1 MTSTLNQ
8 KNDILEQIFTQLKK
22 HFSEKEQKTLQLF
35 INSVYRD
42 VSVADLSQI
51 PQEDLNGLTVSLW
64 REVLV
69 RKGDGS
75 KIKVF
80 NPDVEQDEWQSAHT
94 VISVL
99 CRNVPFVIDTLKLVI
114 NELNIKLH
122 RVFYSEISS
131 ERTKSGKLT
140 SLDAKSADELLLYF
154 EIDHTSAC
162 SDREQIKQKIE
173 SALLDVGLVVDDF
186 SALTSKVRAALKQ
199 SKSDKFTQQIDDIAE
214 QQTFLTWLLNDHF
227 TFIGCDQFMV
237 KDEGTHL
244 VKDSQLGLLK
254 RDDFLQEPLP
264 FELFDT
270 LKKQTLIHFSK
281 ASQRAMV
288 HRPAYPDVIYIKRFN
303 EAGELVSGYR
313 FIGLYTSSVYSG
325 TPKDIPIV
333 RHKISNV
340 LTQSGF
346 SQGSHYFKELSQI
359 LYTFPV
365 EDLLLCHEA
374 TLLNNVV
381 EILHVQERK
390 ELKLFMRC
398 AGNKQFVIATLYV
411 PRDIYSTEVRR
422 TFESL
427 ISRTLEVED
436 IDFQTYLSE
445 SNLARLRVVLR
456 LKSPL
461 NQVLE
466 EKAIQERMKQLTMR
480 WDDELHDALIEQFGE
495 EVGVKLNQKYT
506 SAFSSS
512 YQDGFSSRVAVA
524 DIERIESLYADN
536 KRAMTLRF
544 YRSIEPNSSEL
555 KLKLFHQDGSLLLS
569 DLIPILENMG
579 LKVAEEYPYK
589 VMPIGEKSFWL
600 YDFTLIYSQV
610 KNFDPEAYR
619 ERFADAFLSVWYEKT
634 DNDPFNKLILGAGLN
649 WRDIGMLRAY
659 AKYLKQLR
667 FGFSHSAIA
676 KTLLDHNKLLKEIVT
691 LFKLRFDPKKVGDLD
706 KQAKLQ
712 EKILLSLNDVSNLNE
727 DRVLRKYVELIMAT
741 VRCNYYQTEAG
752 ENHDYISF
760 KFDHNLISEIP
771 LPKLNYEIFV
781 YSPRVE
787 GVHLRGGKVARG
799 GLRWSDRSEDFRT
812 EVLGLVKAQQVKNS
826 VIVPVGAKGGF
837 VAKKLN
843 PAMDREAFMAEGI
856 NCYKIFISALLGI
869 TDNLDKDK
877 VVPPLDVVRYDS
889 DDPYLVVA
897 ADKGTATF
905 SDIANKLATDRNFWL
920 DDAFASGGSNG
931 YDHKKMGITARGA
944 WISVQRHFRELG
956 IDVQTKAISVIGI
969 GDMAGDVF
977 GNGMLSSKCISLLA
991 AFNHLHIFIDPS
1003 PTDNEAN
1010 FKERL
1015 RLFETPR
1022 TGWND
1027 YDKKLISQGGG
1038 IFERSAKSIKV
1049 TPEMAKR
1056 FDIYQKQVT
1065 PTELITI
1072 LLKSQVDLLWNGG
1085 IGTYVKG
1092 ITETHADVGDKAND
1106 ILRIN
1111 GGELRCRVVGEGGNL
1126 GFTQRARIEYA
1137 LSGGNCFTDAI
1148 DNAAGVNCSDLE
1160 VNIKILLDKLVSKGD
1175 LTVKQRNV
1183 WLVNMT
1189 DEVSQIVLAN
1199 NYRQAQSISLSYLE
1213 GYKRIEEFRRLII
1226 DLEEKGK
1233 LNRALEFIPTDDVLN
1248 EYKSTQKG
1256 LTRPSISVML
1266 SYAKNELKE
1275 ELANAKIAD
1284 DPYLLKE
1291 AEKIFPASLV
1301 NKYQN
1306 EIHQHPLVNEVVAT
1320 QVSNDLFNSMGPTFT
1335 HRIMAS
1341 AGCSFLDVSKAWVAA
1356 RDIFSMS
1363 ETLQAIEAL
1372 DNIVTTDVQSILIER
1387 LKRMVRHATRWLVR
1401 NHRADLDVG
1410 SLVKCYQAPLKKLVT
1425 QFDDILIGNSVAHR
1439 KAVIEC
1445 LVADNVPQALAAS
1458 LASSDQ
1464 IYAMLGVISIAKKVT
1479 VKPEQ
1484 ALRVYFH
1491 SGESLKL
1498 FDIGKQLNL
1507 LPGDSH
1513 WQSLAREAMRD
1524 DLEWQQ
1530 LRISKGILEKVKD
1543 GIDIGDAFVQWHTS
1557 HHILSERWQRMAE
1570 AMLAVSHPEFSMC
1583 QVALRE
1589 LLDLS
1594 QS

>member
-1 MTSTLNQ
+1 
-8 KNDILEQIFTQLKK
+8 
-22 HFSEKEQKTLQLF
+22 
-35 INSVYRD
+35 
-42 VSVADLSQI
+42 
-51 PQEDLNGLTVSLW
+51 
-64 REVLV
+64 
-69 RKGDGS
+69 
-75 KIKVF
+75 
-80 NPDVEQDEWQSAHT
+80 
-94 VISVL
+94 
-99 CRNVPFVIDTLKLVI
+99 
-114 NELNIKLH
+114 
-122 RVFYSEISS
+122 
-131 ERTKSGKLT
+131 
-140 SLDAKSADELLLYF
+140 
-154 EIDHTSAC
+154 
-162 SDREQIKQKIE
+162 
-173 SALLDVGLVVDDF
+173 
-186 SALTSKVRAALKQ
+186 
-199 SKSDKFTQQIDDIAE
+199 
-214 QQTFLTWLLNDHF
+214 
-227 TFIGCDQFMV
+227 
-237 KDEGTHL
+237 
-244 VKDSQLGLLK
+244 
-254 RDDFLQEPLP
+254 
-264 FELFDT
+264 
-270 LKKQTLIHFSK
+270 
-281 ASQRAMV
+281 
-288 HRPAYPDVIYIKRFN
+288 
-303 EAGELVSGYR
+303 
-313 FIGLYTSSVYSG
+313 
-325 TPKDIPIV
+325 
-333 RHKISNV
+333 
-340 LTQSGF
+340 
-346 SQGSHYFKELSQI
+346 
-359 LYTFPV
+359 
-365 EDLLLCHEA
+365 
-374 TLLNNVV
+374 
-381 EILHVQERK
+381 
-390 ELKLFMRC
+390 
-398 AGNKQFVIATLYV
+398 
-411 PRDIYSTEVRR
+411 
-422 TFESL
+422 
-427 ISRTLEVED
+427 
-436 IDFQTYLSE
+436 
-445 SNLARLRVVLR
+445 
-456 LKSPL
+456 
-461 NQVLE
+461 
-466 EKAIQERMKQLTMR
+466 
-480 WDDELHDALIEQFGE
+480 
-495 EVGVKLNQKYT
+495 
-506 SAFSSS
+506 
-512 YQDGFSSRVAVA
+512 
-524 DIERIESLYADN
+524 
-536 KRAMTLRF
+536 
-544 YRSIEPNSSEL
+544 
-555 KLKLFHQDGSLLLS
+555 
-569 DLIPILENMG
+569 
-579 LKVAEEYPYK
+579 
-589 VMPIGEKSFWL
+589 
-600 YDFTLIYSQV
+600 
-610 KNFDPEAYR
+610 
-619 ERFADAFLSVWYEKT
+619 
-634 DNDPFNKLILGAGLN
+634 
-649 WRDIGMLRAY
+649 
-659 AKYLKQLR
+659 
-667 FGFSHSAIA
+667 
-676 KTLLDHNKLLKEIVT
+676 
-691 LFKLRFDPKKVGDLD
+691 
-706 KQAKLQ
+706 
-712 EKILLSLNDVSNLNE
+712 
-727 DRVLRKYVELIMAT
+727 
-741 VRCNYYQTEAG
+741 
-752 ENHDYISF
+752 SF
-760 KFDHNLISEIP
+760 KFDHNLITEIP

-843 PAMDREAFMAEGI
+843 PTMDREAFMAEGI
-856 NCYKIFISALLGI
+856 NCYKIFISALLDI
-869 TDNLDKDK
+869 TDNLDKGE
-877 VVPPLDVVRYDS
+877 VIPPLGVVRYDS

-905 SDIANKLATDRNFWL
+905 SDIANELATDRHFWL

-956 IDVQTKAISVIGI
+956 TDVQSKAISVIGI

-1003 PTDNEAN
+1003 PTDNEAS

-1027 YDKKLISQGGG
+1027 YNTKLISQGGG
-1038 IFERSAKSIKV
+1038 IFERSAKSISV
-1049 TPEMAKR
+1049 SPEMAKR
-1056 FDIYQKQVT
+1056 FDIYKKEVT

-1072 LLKSQVDLLWNGG
+1072 LLKAQVDLLWNGG

-1092 ITETHADVGDKAND
+1092 TTETHADVGDKAND
-1106 ILRIN
+1106 LLRIN
-1111 GGELRCRVVGEGGNL
+1111 GSELRCRVVGEGGNL

-1137 LSGGNCFTDAI
+1137 LTGGNCFTDAI

-1175 LTVKQRNV
+1175 LTVKQRNA

-1213 GYKRIEEFRRLII
+1213 SYKRIEEFRRLII
-1226 DLEEKGK
+1226 DLEDKGK

-1275 ELANAKIAD
+1275 ELANAKVAD

-1301 NKYQN
+1301 KQYQK
-1306 EIHQHPLVNEVVAT
+1306 EVHQHPLVNEIVAT

-1356 RDIFSMS
+1356 RDIFSMAD
-1363 ETLQAIEAL
+1363 TLLAIEAL
-1372 DNIVTTDVQSILIER
+1372 DNIVSTEIQSVLIER

-1425 QFDDILIGNSVAHR
+1425 QFDAILIGSSVAHR
-1439 KAVIEC
+1439 QAVIDR
-1445 LVADNVPQALAAS
+1445 LVADNVPQTLAAS

-1464 IYAMLGVISIAKKVT
+1464 IYAMLGVISIAKKVA

-1484 ALRVYFH
+1484 ALQVYFH

-1530 LRISKGILEKVKD
+1530 IRISKGILEKVKE
-1543 GIDIGDAFVQWHTS
+1543 GTDISEAFLQWHTS

-1570 AMLAVSHPEFSMC
+1570 AMLAVSNPEFSMC